1 MPQVSTV
8 LHQMS
13 PPAVRCW
20 MRLMKPDNGSGPC
33 GFWCPGD
40 IHRHRSAPRNPGPG
54 LSFGIIWVYL
64 EMGAGETN
72 HLMVDCWLIIIS
84 PFRPFWILDFPH
96 SWAKRDLVAVSL
108 APGSNVGAEV
118 APTRLGGHNLCHQRL
133 WNADPVGSL
142 KKLSIGKAMVF
153 LRKKHGKTKDV

>member
-1 MPQVSTV
+1 MCACVPLYYLVISILLWFDLVLALVQPVEFAMPQVGTV

-64 EMGAGETN
+64 EMGSGETY

-84 PFRPFWILDFPH
+84 PILPFWILGFPQ
-96 SWAKRDLVAVSL
+96 SWAKRDLFGFARPRIKCWSRSC
-108 APGSNVGAEV
+108 PDQTWR
-118 APTRLGGHNLCHQRL
+118 P
-133 WNADPVGSL
+133 
-142 KKLSIGKAMVF
+142 
-153 LRKKHGKTKDV
+153 

>member
-1 MPQVSTV
+1 MPQVGTV

-64 EMGAGETN
+64 EMGSGETY

-84 PFRPFWILDFPH
+84 PILPFWILGFPQ
-96 SWAKRDLVAVSL
+96 SWAKRDLRFRSPQDQMLEQKLPRPDL
-108 APGSNVGAEV
+108 AAITSVINACGMQIQW
-118 APTRLGGHNLCHQRL
+118 AP
-133 WNADPVGSL
+133 
-142 KKLSIGKAMVF
+142 
-153 LRKKHGKTKDV
+153 